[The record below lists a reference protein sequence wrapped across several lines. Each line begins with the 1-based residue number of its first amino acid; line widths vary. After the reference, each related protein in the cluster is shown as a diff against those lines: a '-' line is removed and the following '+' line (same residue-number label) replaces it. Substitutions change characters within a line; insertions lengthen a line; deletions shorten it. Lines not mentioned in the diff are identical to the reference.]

1 MERTLAL
8 KALDARL
15 EEIRREATR
24 VEAEAATAN
33 KDKIKALEDVERIQ
47 QEMAQL
53 SERMR
58 LLSITSSGLKHVEI
72 KTRMLSSFALLD
84 QTCCTVK
91 QS

>member
-15 EEIRREATR
+15 DEIRREATR

-72 KTRMLSSFALLD
+72 KTRMLHPLISS
-84 QTCCTVK
+84 
-91 QS
+91 